1 MEKFVMEKRIKHPLL
16 SGIATVA
23 LLVAVASVFWVVW
36 SLVWKMIIL
45 LIGGSAVA
53 NLSSDV
59 QAHFLKES
67 VEGTF
72 FWMVISTW
80 VWFTLS
86 LGNYGK
92 YKKTTKQPIA
102 GLRYTGFAL
111 LTGFIGFAV
120 FVSLLGM
127 WWEPFSWQVLFRPVD
142 DAQALLAI
150 KGWAAINF
158 FALAVILAQIPVTS
172 LFGKYPFSKHAK
184 EDWAVSFGTVFFGL
198 FLALLVWI
206 FFIVPSFFSLQ
217 IDGVAITSQPFGD
230 WNTALA
236 WCQLFIFFFLIPAE
250 GGEGYPQK
258 LLTTKQPRSGFI
270 GLAIAL
276 AGASVML
283 PILRNV
289 LTPLAESAGIA
300 PDLAVASFVLTIINV
315 MLAWHHHF
323 DDYPNQDI
331 MPSALKRIAVQF
343 GAVIIVGSV
352 LGILWIKY
360 LHIWPFGANDLGL
373 GYPVLGILGGQFVY
387 MMPILFMNTFFDKWP
402 MAKSVK
408 E

>member
-1 MEKFVMEKRIKHPLL
+1 MEKFVMEKRIKHPLV
-16 SGIATVA
+16 SGIATAA
-23 LLVAVASVFWVVW
+23 LLVVIASVFWIVW
-36 SLVWKMIIL
+36 SLVWKMVIL
-45 LIGGSAVA
+45 LVGGSAVA
-53 NLSSDV
+53 NLSPDV

-92 YKKTTKQPIA
+92 YQKTRKQPIT
-102 GLRYTGFAL
+102 GLRYTGLAL
-111 LTGFIGFAV
+111 LTGFVGFAV

-172 LFGKYPFSKHAK
+172 LFGKYPFSKHTK
-184 EDWAVSFGTVFFGL
+184 DDWAVSFGTLFFGL

-217 IDGVAITSQPFGD
+217 VDGVAITSQPFGD

-236 WCQLFIFFFLIPAE
+236 WCQLFIFFFLVPAE

-258 LLTTKQPRSGFI
+258 VITVKQPWSGLI

-276 AGASVML
+276 AGASIML
-283 PILRNV
+283 PLLRNM

-323 DDYPNQDI
+323 DDYPNQAM
-331 MPSALKRIAVQF
+331 MPSPLKRIVVQF
-343 GAVIIVGSV
+343 GAVIIVGSI
-352 LGILWIKY
+352 LGVLWIQY

-387 MMPILFMNTFFDKWP
+387 MMPMLFMNTFFDKWP
-402 MAKSVK
+402 MAKNIK

>member
-53 NLSSDV
+53 NLSPDV

-111 LTGFIGFAV
+111 LTGFVGFAV

-217 IDGVAITSQPFGD
+217 VDGVAITSQPFGD

-236 WCQLFIFFFLIPAE
+236 WCQLFIFFFLFPAE

-258 LLTTKQPRSGFI
+258 WITTKQPWSGFV
-270 GLAIAL
+270 GLAISL
-276 AGASVML
+276 AGASIML

-289 LTPLAESAGIA
+289 LTPLAESTGIV

-323 DDYPNQDI
+323 DDYPNQAL

-343 GAVIIVGSV
+343 SAVIIVGSV
-352 LGILWIKY
+352 LGVLWIKY

-387 MMPILFMNTFFDKWP
+387 MMPMLFMNTFFDKWP